1 MTKLAIKFRSDS
13 AGGWTTHN
21 PTLAFGEIGVEF
33 DSADGVAPKFKIGNG
48 INAWNDSATKYF
60 INDSDQAGLSGGG
73 GSSNNAWSGDR
84 GLMAGGEG
92 SNNGTSVNVI
102 SYIDITTPG
111 NATDFGDLTST
122 REQCGGLSN
131 QTTGVFIG
139 GFSDAS
145 RLASMDYVTIS
156 TTGNAQDFGDLTAAK
171 SGTHGTCSNGTKGII
186 GGGRSA
192 GGYPASFTNDIEII
206 TVATPG
212 NATDFGDL
220 NHNGM
225 HMTAFADTTRGVIA
239 GGYTTVSAGD
249 DGIDY
254 ITIASA
260 GNATNFGDLSEG
272 RYTLGS
278 FSDATRGVTGG
289 GSTPSDNGRTTID
302 YVTIQTTGNATD
314 FGDLTQGR
322 RTAGMANATRGVF
335 SSGDTNTVFYNNL
348 DYVTIQTPGNATDF
362 GDNTASIGK
371 VGACSGN
378 AS

>member
-1 MTKLAIKFRSDS
+1 MRKDSPTVWDSANPTLRAGEIGYAWDSSDS
-13 AGGWTTHN
+13 ASFGRIKIGDGTSTWTQ
-21 PTLAFGEIGVEF
+21 LAYFYSSG
-33 DSADGVAPKFKIGNG
+33 DSA
-48 INAWNDSATKYF
+48 
-60 INDSDQAGLSGGG
+60 GLYSSGG

-84 GLMAGGEG
+84 GLMAGGEA

-102 SYIDITTPG
+102 TYIDITTPG
-111 NATDFGDLTST
+111 NATDFGDLTGT

-131 QTTGVFIG
+131 QTTGVFCG

-192 GGYPASFTNDIEII
+192 GSYPASFTNDIESI
-206 TVATPG
+206 TIATPG

-220 NHNGM
+220 NHNGFN
-225 HMTAFADTTRGVIA
+225 MTAFADATRGVIA
-239 GGYTTVSAGD
+239 GGYTTVSSGD
-249 DGIDY
+249 ATMGY

-260 GNATNFGDLSEG
+260 GNATDFGDLTVG

-278 FSDATRGVTGG
+278 FSDATRGVIGG
-289 GSTPSDNGRTTID
+289 GSTPTANDDNTID

-335 SSGDTNTVFYNNL
+335 SSGDANTTFYNNL

-362 GDNTASIGK
+362 GDNTVAIGK

-378 AS
+378 AA